1 MKLYE
6 GKAKILET
14 TDNKDVLIQLFKDD
28 LTAFN
33 AEKKDNREGKGALN
47 NQTSSIL
54 FEYLQKEGI
63 KTHFIK
69 VIDNTKM
76 MVQKVSIFK
85 IEVVLRNVAAGSIVK
100 RIGIQNGTTI
110 NPAILEFYYKD
121 DALGDPLINQD
132 HIRFLN
138 LAKSEELEEISVI
151 ALKVNDLL
159 KSFFIKR
166 DLILVDLK
174 LEFGRNTRGE
184 ILLADEI
191 SADTCRLWDAK
202 TRESLDKDIFREDKG
217 DVLTGYREV
226 LKRLKTK
233 R

>member
-14 TDNKDVLIQLFKDD
+14 TENEDVLIQLFKDD

-54 FEYLQKEGI
+54 FEYLHKEGI
-63 KTHFIK
+63 RTHFIK
-69 VIDNTKM
+69 MIDNTRM
-76 MVQKVSIFK
+76 LVQKVSIFK

-100 RIGIQNGTTI
+100 RIGVSNGTAI
-110 NPAILEFYYKD
+110 IPSILEFYYKD

-132 HIRFLN
+132 HIRFLD
-138 LAKSEELEEISVI
+138 LARKEELDEISAI

-159 KSFFIKR
+159 KRFFFER

-174 LEFGRNTRGE
+174 LEFGKNSKGE
-184 ILLADEI
+184 IILADEI

-202 TRESLDKDIFREDKG
+202 TKESLDKDIFREDKG

-226 LKRLKTK
+226 LRRLKK
-233 R
+233 